1 MTEQKLS
8 MNADYLLQLLSE
20 CDFLKVFLGQTVN
33 LKLPALTT
41 INFKGLNFCAL
52 GSSGTFVG
60 LYLHGIV

>member
-33 LKLPALTT
+33 LKLPPLTT

-52 GSSGTFVG
+52 GSSDNFV
-60 LYLHGIV
+60 YIFMA